1 MILPEPA
8 AHADFALLTGP
19 EGEFYLAY
27 ELPRDFLSAP
37 RQFAIVVGS
46 LGADGQLACLYGHNR
61 QADTDAAAEVDG
73 ASDEPFLQ
81 ELEGVYYVH
90 LANTQQVLQLSAD
103 HLKLQAT
110 LFNSQ
115 GPQAALLASL
125 GSPLTG

>member
-8 AHADFALLTGP
+8 DMGDFALLTST

-37 RQFAIVVGS
+37 RQYAIVVGS
-46 LGADGQLACLYGHNR
+46 LGADGQLAHTCGLNPELPTDESAFGADPDESFCQEIDGYYCLC
-61 QADTDAAAEVDG
+61 
-73 ASDEPFLQ
+73 
-81 ELEGVYYVH
+81 
-90 LANTQQVLQLSAD
+90 LANAQQVLQLSASQLV
-103 HLKLQAT
+103 LKGT
-110 LFNSQ
+110 LFDSR